1 MVDFDGLFQ
10 GSLFF
15 VSGVVVILAIVGI
28 VYCISYCFDSA
39 GGNELLTPDELE
51 ARRLA
56 PILVQQAG
64 LAGLLK
70 HEQTKII
77 KFHFE
82 VNSFPYVKENNASK
96 ARNDE
101 SSPKEDKETTTSAD
115 EKSEKTVENQ
125 EDDVDKETQSVEEGK
140 IEDAASEANDTKDKV
155 DEEVQTPKDEEIEN
169 TTDASAEAE
178 QAESPPAESIEKSED
193 SPEDGSPTPEETTSE
208 METKEEDGDDKN
220 GSTDEEQKD
229 MESSE
234 SKETPTAITEELEEA
249 EEGICSICL
258 GDYEHGEKVIIGT
271 SCGHMFHLSCFMEWV
286 EKKHMDCPICRSD
299 MITPD
304 EFTASA
310 YQVLGDERVDKIRR
324 INEESAR
331 RLEEWTLK
339 NQEEL
344 QLQLPRSPPLLAAA
358 VDVERGEAVATSSD
372 VSA

>member
-1 MVDFDGLFQ
+1 MRALVVGYSVALQLVPTIFKDGLYFSQDRFLHSNGMSTCESESGHTRTKTPSFSKEDNIRSSSSFIKCERCRRKTLIFVDCYKHQAETLTMVDFDGLFQ

-39 GGNELLTPDELE
+39 GGNELLTPNELE

-82 VNSFPYVKENNASK
+82 VNSYPYVKENNASK

-169 TTDASAEAE
+169 TTDASAETE

-208 METKEEDGDDKN
+208 
-220 GSTDEEQKD
+220 
-229 MESSE
+229 
-234 SKETPTAITEELEEA
+234 SKL
-249 EEGICSICL
+249 
-258 GDYEHGEKVIIGT
+258 
-271 SCGHMFHLSCFMEWV
+271 
-286 EKKHMDCPICRSD
+286 
-299 MITPD
+299 
-304 EFTASA
+304 
-310 YQVLGDERVDKIRR
+310 
-324 INEESAR
+324 
-331 RLEEWTLK
+331 
-339 NQEEL
+339 
-344 QLQLPRSPPLLAAA
+344 
-358 VDVERGEAVATSSD
+358 
-372 VSA
+372 